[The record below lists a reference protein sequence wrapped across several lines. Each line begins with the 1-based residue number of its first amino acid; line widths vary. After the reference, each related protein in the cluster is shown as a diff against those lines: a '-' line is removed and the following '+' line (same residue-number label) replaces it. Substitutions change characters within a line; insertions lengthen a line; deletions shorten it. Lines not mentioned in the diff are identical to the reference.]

1 VVGIMPRKD
10 LMDMIRVQIKLE
22 KTTART
28 IRELEA
34 AISNLAAKL
43 FLAEMR
49 FDTEKHAKILQTM
62 WNLMKQVEPERL
74 ARKFWNIET
83 RDYVDALEV
92 RELLKSHVTV
102 ETRMLEHVK
111 EEMKSTDDAAVKL
124 LFKHIINDERKHHR
138 ILETILDKAFKMV
151 SIP

>member
-1 VVGIMPRKD
+1 VGIMPRKD

-111 EEMKSTDDAAVKL
+111 EEMKRTDDAAVKL